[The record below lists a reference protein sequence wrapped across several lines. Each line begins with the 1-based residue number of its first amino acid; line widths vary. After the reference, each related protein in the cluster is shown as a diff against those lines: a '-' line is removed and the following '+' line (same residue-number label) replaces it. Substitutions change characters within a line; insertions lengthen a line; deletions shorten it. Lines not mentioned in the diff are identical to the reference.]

1 MERLDG
7 KLLRT
12 LRENSGLSLRKF
24 AEKIYTTKT
33 TLQRWESTSVV
44 ASEELLQNIADTCG
58 LTTEQLSEKI
68 RNFVPSINHEQPST
82 QPSTTSEQ
90 TPTTAITAT
99 AIDETPLDDKTRKEL
114 NFSAKLIAVSLCGL
128 AVVALLSL
136 IISLL

>member
-1 MERLDG
+1 MDRLDG

-24 AEKIYTTKT
+24 AERIYTTKT

-44 ASEELLQNIADTCG
+44 ASEELLQNIADACG
-58 LTTEQLSEKI
+58 LTTEQLSEEI
-68 RNFVPSINHEQPST
+68 RNYVPT
-82 QPSTTSEQ
+82 FTVEQ
-90 TPTTAITAT
+90 TAPQPTVTAEQHPTSAMPAT

-114 NFSAKLIAVSLCGL
+114 SFSAKLIAVSLCGL

-136 IISLL
+136 ILSLL

>member
-7 KLLRT
+7 KLLRS

-68 RNFVPSINHEQPST
+68 RNFVPSIDHEQPSI
-82 QPSTTSEQ
+82 QPPITSEQ
-90 TPTTAITAT
+90 TPTTAMTAT
-99 AIDETPLDDKTRKEL
+99 AIDETPLDDKARKEL
-114 NFSAKLIAVSLCGL
+114 SFSAKLIAVSLCGL

>member
-12 LRENSGLSLRKF
+12 LREHSGLSLRKF
-24 AEKIYTTKT
+24 AERIYTTKT

-44 ASEELLQNIADTCG
+44 ASEELLQNIADACG
-58 LTTEQLSEKI
+58 LTTEQLAEQI
-68 RNFVPSINHEQPST
+68 RNYVPAVADESPAPQP
-82 QPSTTSEQ
+82 PITSEQ
-90 TPTTAITAT
+90 TPTTAMTAT

-114 NFSAKLIAVSLCGL
+114 SFSAKLIAASLCGL

-136 IISLL
+136 ILSLL

>member
-44 ASEELLQNIADTCG
+44 ASEELLQNIADACG

-68 RNFVPSINHEQPST
+68 RNFAPSVDQEQPSI

-90 TPTTAITAT
+90 TPNTAMTAT
-99 AIDETPLDDKTRKEL
+99 ATDETPLDKQTNKEL
-114 NFSAKLIAVSLCGL
+114 SFSAKLIAVSLCGL

>member
-1 MERLDG
+1 MDRLDG

-24 AEKIYTTKT
+24 AERIYTTKT

-44 ASEELLQNIADTCG
+44 ASEELLQNIADACG
-58 LTTEQLSEKI
+58 LTTEQLSEQI
-68 RNFVPSINHEQPST
+68 SNYVPTATVEQSEP
-82 QPSTTSEQ
+82 QPTVTAEQQPTSEMS
-90 TPTTAITAT
+90 AT

-114 NFSAKLIAVSLCGL
+114 SFSAKLIAASLCGL

-136 IISLL
+136 ILSLL

>member
-1 MERLDG
+1 MDRLDG

-24 AEKIYTTKT
+24 AERIYTTKT

-44 ASEELLQNIADTCG
+44 TSEELLQNIADACG
-58 LTTEQLSEKI
+58 LTTEQLAEQI
-68 RNFVPSINHEQPST
+68 RNYVPAVADESPIQQP
-82 QPSTTSEQ
+82 PITSEQ
-90 TPTTAITAT
+90 TPTTAMTAT

-114 NFSAKLIAVSLCGL
+114 SFSAKLIAVSLCGL

-136 IISLL
+136 ILSLL

>member
-1 MERLDG
+1 MDRLDG

-58 LTTEQLSEKI
+58 LTTEQLSEEI
-68 RNFVPSINHEQPST
+68 RNFVPSIDHEQPSI
-82 QPSTTSEQ
+82 QPSITSEQ
-90 TPTTAITAT
+90 TPTTAMTAT

-136 IISLL
+136 ILSLL

>member
-1 MERLDG
+1 MDRLDG

-44 ASEELLQNIADTCG
+44 ASEELLQNIADACG
-58 LTTEQLSEKI
+58 LTTEQLAEQI
-68 RNFVPSINHEQPST
+68 RNYVPSIDHEQPSI
-82 QPSTTSEQ
+82 QPSITSEQ
-90 TPTTAITAT
+90 TPTTAMTAT

-114 NFSAKLIAVSLCGL
+114 SFSAKLIAVSLCGL

-136 IISLL
+136 ILSLL

>member
-58 LTTEQLSEKI
+58 LTTEQLSEEI
-68 RNFVPSINHEQPST
+68 RNFVPSIDHKQPSI
-82 QPSTTSEQ
+82 QPSITSEQ

-99 AIDETPLDDKTRKEL
+99 AIDETLIDDKTRNEL
-114 NFSAKLIAVSLCGL
+114 SFSAKLIAVSLCGL

>member
-1 MERLDG
+1 MDRLDG

-24 AEKIYTTKT
+24 AERIYTTKT

-44 ASEELLQNIADTCG
+44 ASEELLQNIADACG
-58 LTTEQLSEKI
+58 LTTEQLSEEI
-68 RNFVPSINHEQPST
+68 RNFVPAVADESSIQQQPI
-82 QPSTTSEQ
+82 TSEQ
-90 TPTTAITAT
+90 TPTTAMTAT

-114 NFSAKLIAVSLCGL
+114 SFSAKLIAVSLCGL

-136 IISLL
+136 ILSLL

>member
-1 MERLDG
+1 MDRLDG

-24 AEKIYTTKT
+24 AERIYTTKT

-44 ASEELLQNIADTCG
+44 ASEELLQNIADACG

-68 RNFVPSINHEQPST
+68 RNFVPAVDDESPIQQQPIAA
-82 QPSTTSEQ
+82 EQ
-90 TPTTAITAT
+90 TPTTAMTAT

-114 NFSAKLIAVSLCGL
+114 SFSAKLIAVSLCGL

-136 IISLL
+136 ILSLL

>member
-44 ASEELLQNIADTCG
+44 ASEELLQNIADACG
-58 LTTEQLSEKI
+58 LTTEQLSEEI
-68 RNFVPSINHEQPST
+68 RNFVPSIDHEQPSI
-82 QPSTTSEQ
+82 QPSITSKQ
-90 TPTTAITAT
+90 TPTTAMTAT
-99 AIDETPLDDKTRKEL
+99 AIDETPLDDKIRKEL
-114 NFSAKLIAVSLCGL
+114 SFSAKLIAVSLCGL